1 MEKFNRTYSIE
12 FSFGEYKN
20 GNLTMSGEKITVG
33 YPLSTDFSISR
44 SVYNVMNIAIL
55 TIYGLDKTKRKLL
68 AKDKVDYSKYI
79 RMDIK
84 AGYNGNEWLIY
95 RGAIQECFSY
105 RDGGDAEFRTYIES
119 ADAAM
124 DLLLTQKSASF
135 KDGTDAA
142 TILNNL
148 GSSLI
153 DLHIGAISDYIKFS
167 IPKRGKIETGTVL
180 NLLSNIG
187 TVATAYGKEKTMSID
202 LGVINFLRQNEDVI
216 KKLGILKVDDSTGLL
231 GTPRRR
237 DTLFSAT
244 MLFEP
249 AANLNQVCLFESKAL
264 EIAGT
269 YKIMGVHHNG
279 TISGAKCGT
288 MVTTLDLF
296 LGMGKFYEV

>member
-1 MEKFNRTYSIE
+1 
-12 FSFGEYKN
+12 
-20 GNLTMSGEKITVG
+20 MSDEKISVS
-33 YPLSTDFSISR
+33 YPLSIDISISR
-44 SVYNVMNIAIL
+44 SVYNVMNVAIL
-55 TIYGLDKTKRKLL
+55 TIYGLDETKRKML
-68 AKDKVDYSKYI
+68 AKDKVNFNKYI

-95 RGAIQECFSY
+95 RGAVQECFSY
-105 RDGGDAEFRTYIES
+105 RDGGDTEFKTYIES

-124 DLLLTQKSASF
+124 DLLLSHTSSTF

-142 TILNNL
+142 TIINNL

-153 DLHIGAISDYIKFS
+153 DLHIGAISDYVKFS
-167 IPKRGKIETGTVL
+167 IPRRAKNETGKII

-187 TVATAYGKEKTMSID
+187 TVASSLGVEKTMSID
-202 LGVINFLRQNEDVI
+202 LGVINFLRQEQDVI
-216 KKLGILKVDDSTGLL
+216 KRFGFLNVDDSTGLL

-249 AANLNQVCLFESKAL
+249 AANLNQICLFESKAL
-264 EIAGT
+264 DISGT